1 MGETELCVM
10 MVFPLGFTRSLEWFE
25 VHFLRWRRPAH
36 LELEDES
43 DEELKDIGI
52 APSRRDFDA
61 VKPFWMP

>member
-1 MGETELCVM
+1 MTVL
-10 MVFPLGFTRSLEWFE
+10 PLSITRSLEWFE
-25 VHFLRWRRPAH
+25 VHFLRWRRSAH

-52 APSRRDFDA
+52 EPSRRDFDA

>member
-1 MGETELCVM
+1 MT
-10 MVFPLGFTRSLEWFE
+10 VFPFGIARSLDWFE
-25 VHFLRWRRPAH
+25 VQFLRWRRPTH

-52 APSRRDFDA
+52 EPQKRDFDA